1 MRKVLAVFAALAVA
15 AGVVVF
21 WQPIAAAGDAVAPAA
36 HHPITRGVPGQRQAA
51 GLLRDPPGRHR
62 GPQPRSQRATQRIR
76 PDRPAHRRIVIIA
89 STGDS
94 GYGVSYPAQTS

>member
-1 MRKVLAVFAALAVA
+1 MGAQMRKVLAVFAALAVA

-51 GLLRDPPGRHR
+51 GLL
-62 GPQPRSQRATQRIR
+62 
-76 PDRPAHRRIVIIA
+76 A